1 MGLFQPD
8 AGCGEFAQG
17 YGVKQAIDRIK
28 AALAV
33 HHGPG
38 RLLVAIAGPPGAGK
52 STLAEGLAGQI
63 AGAAVVPMD
72 GFHLDNGILEA
83 RSLLARKGAPE
94 TFDVAGFGALVA
106 RLQAEDEVVIPVF
119 DRARDLAVA
128 GARVIGPEARVLLVE
143 GNYLLLNEAPW
154 RGLARFWDVTIAIE
168 VPLAV
173 LEARLTQRWRDH
185 GLSEAAAVAR
195 AMGNDIPNARRV
207 VGGSAGADVTIRQG

>member
-1 MGLFQPD
+1 M
-8 AGCGEFAQG
+8 
-17 YGVKQAIDRIK
+17 KQAIDRIK
-28 AALAV
+28 AAIAA

-52 STLAEGLAGQI
+52 STLAEALAAQI
-63 AGAAVVPMD
+63 EGAAVVPMD

-83 RSLLARKGAPE
+83 RGLLARKGAPG

-106 RLQAEDEVVIPVF
+106 RLKAEDEVVIPVF
-119 DRARDLAVA
+119 DRSRDLAVA
-128 GARVIGPEARVLLVE
+128 GARMIGPEARILLVE

-207 VGGSAGADVTIRQG
+207 VAGSARADVTIRQE

>member
-1 MGLFQPD
+1 M
-8 AGCGEFAQG
+8 
-17 YGVKQAIDRIK
+17 KQAIDRIK
-28 AALAV
+28 AAIAA
-33 HHGPG
+33 HHGPS

-52 STLAEGLAGQI
+52 STLAEALAAQI

-83 RSLLARKGAPE
+83 RGLLARKGAPE

-106 RLQAEDEVVIPVF
+106 RLKAEDEVVIPVF
-119 DRARDLAVA
+119 DRCRDLAVA
-128 GARVIGPEARVLLVE
+128 GARMIGPEARILLVE

-207 VGGSAGADVTIRQG
+207 VAGSARADVTIRQE